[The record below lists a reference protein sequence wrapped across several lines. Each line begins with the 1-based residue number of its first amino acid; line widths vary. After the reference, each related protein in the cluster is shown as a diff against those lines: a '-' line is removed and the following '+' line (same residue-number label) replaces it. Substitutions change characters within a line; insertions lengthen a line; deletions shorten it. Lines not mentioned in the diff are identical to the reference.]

1 MGHLVRIVPI
11 ESSDVIPIVS
21 DIKHSIK
28 KIWNATK
35 SESRLTGSCG
45 VTQFKKEKL
54 KLIIGG
60 YGND

>member
-1 MGHLVRIVPI
+1 MGHLARIVPT
-11 ESSDVIPIVS
+11 ESSAVIPIVS
-21 DIKHSIK
+21 HTKHSIK
-28 KIWNATK
+28 KMWNAMK
-35 SESRLTGSCG
+35 SESHLIGLCG

>member
-1 MGHLVRIVPI
+1 MGHLVRIVQT
-11 ESSDVIPIVS
+11 ESSAVTIGAKHIR
-21 DIKHSIK
+21 HSIK

-35 SESRLTGSCG
+35 SESHLIGLCG